1 MMKEYRT
8 SNLYEASYLSHRGF
22 QFSGKEKFGT
32 KVTLIFPYSQELNQ
46 TIIEF
51 YKSDAKK
58 LFDWY
63 RTLKDYVF
71 SD

>member
-1 MMKEYRT
+1 MKEYRT
-8 SNLYEASYLSHRGF
+8 SNLYEASYLSFKGF
-22 QFSGKEKFGT
+22 QFSGKEKSGN
-32 KVTLIFPYSQELNQ
+32 KVVLIFPNSQELTQ

-51 YKSDAKK
+51 YNSDAKK